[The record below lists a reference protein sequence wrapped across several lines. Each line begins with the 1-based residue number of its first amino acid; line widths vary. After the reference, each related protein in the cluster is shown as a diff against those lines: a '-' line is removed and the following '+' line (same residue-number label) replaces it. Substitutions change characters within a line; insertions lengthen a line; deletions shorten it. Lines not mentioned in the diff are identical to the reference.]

1 MVKGQE
7 KVILIQEQL
16 SKNRII
22 VDRDPKGNIH
32 SAVTSSTQPQ
42 QVEEGAVVWAEPQ
55 GAVWGEPQGAVWG
68 EPQGAVWGEPQ
79 GAVWAE
85 PRPLRPL
92 ASTER
97 HCGPGAC
104 PGTMGLGLLCA
115 PTKSCQAARL
125 APKGCGTTAAT
136 GAAQRRRPAACHTTG
151 TLTPTLNPTPTPTPT
166 PTPHRHERKSK
177 THIISKNGRFALR
190 HNTMSDDVPIV
201 VVRKAMGV

>member
-1 MVKGQE
+1 M
-7 KVILIQEQL
+7 
-16 SKNRII
+16 
-22 VDRDPKGNIH
+22 
-32 SAVTSSTQPQ
+32 
-42 QVEEGAVVWAEPQ
+42 VWAEPQ

-125 APKGCGTTAAT
+125 APKGCGTAAT
-136 GAAQRRRPAACHTTG
+136 GA
-151 TLTPTLNPTPTPTPT
+151 PTLPRDPVDSRTVWTTHVMRMPRQRGGEYALAVITPDLWTSS
-166 PTPHRHERKSK
+166 R
-177 THIISKNGRFALR
+177 LR
-190 HNTMSDDVPIV
+190 EKVDSYWHVCCN
-201 VVRKAMGV
+201 